1 MSKGPRSTT
10 SAKCIDVAER
20 SAEILNL
27 RRAGYNL
34 REIGEMVGVDKSNV
48 LRFIKRHIA
57 AVTDRP
63 ARELVAW
70 EIEKLNILERDAWTQ
85 ALSFRPALD
94 DKGRPIQDYM
104 YDTNGLPICNAA
116 GQPLTVPR
124 RDYSVAN
131 EGKALVLKIHQE
143 RCKLLG
149 LNAASKFELL
159 TSPSSEPQPPLTF
172 TVVKAED
179 GRRIGAVMDVPE
191 KVPVADDEG
200 ADDDDA
206 ELENPQQCLWEYSAT
221 IAGDSV
227 TIEGEL
233 A

>member
-1 MSKGPRSTT
+1 LK
-10 SAKCIDVAER
+10 
-20 SAEILNL
+20 L
-27 RRAGYNL
+27 RREGYTL
-34 REIGEMVGVDKSNV
+34 SVIADVTGCDKSNV
-48 LRFIKRHIA
+48 LRFIKKHIA
-57 AVTDRP
+57 EVTAAP

-85 ALSFRPALD
+85 ALTFRPALD
-94 DKGRPIQDYM
+94 DKGRPIFDVM
-104 YDTNGLPICNAA
+104 YDTAGNPILNPA

-159 TSPSSEPQPPLTF
+159 TNPSSTPQPPLTF

-179 GRRIGAVMDVPE
+179 GRRVGAVLDVPE
-191 KVPVADDEG
+191 PVPVADADADDDEQY
-200 ADDDDA
+200 DDTPDDDA
-206 ELENPQQCLWEYSAT
+206 ELECSPQQDLWEYNAT
-221 IAGDSV
+221 IAGNDNSI
-227 TIEGEL
+227 IEGEL